1 MADVDALTRTLA
13 NAVAGSAAGP
23 SAEPTSVDSLFTAH
37 LERICLRTARALE
50 ACGYAA
56 LLVHSGSL
64 LPVFQDDR
72 TYPFEVHAPF
82 KVWAPLLDAP
92 DCFLYFEPGSRP
104 VLIFHQPEDYW

>member
-1 MADVDALTRTLA
+1 MADVGAPARPL
-13 NAVAGSAAGP
+13 
-23 SAEPTSVDSLFTAH
+23 AEPSPLADLFVAH
-37 LERICLRTARALE
+37 LEGVCLRTARALE

-82 KVWAPLLDAP
+82 KVWAPLL
-92 DCFLYFEPGSRP
+92 
-104 VLIFHQPEDYW
+104 